1 MDQLVASTLK
11 YDLVS
16 PVVMEFPGVTVGG
29 AYAGTAGESSS
40 FKIGLFARSV
50 RSVEMVLGDGDVI
63 QASKDNNA
71 DLFYGA
77 ARTLDT
83 LGFVTGRT
91 GLDRSQG
98 IRQNDVP
105 PSTERQGHQSIP

>member
-1 MDQLVASTLK
+1 
-11 YDLVS
+11 
-16 PVVMEFPGVTVGG
+16 MEFPGVTVGG

-71 DLFYGA
+71 DLFYEA
-77 ARTLDT
+77 KEFVRTTYHPLPSVKDT
-83 LGFVTGRT
+83 NQSHDYVDGIVFSKDHGVVVTGEMTDENPGRAQT
-91 GLDRSQG
+91 FSH
-98 IRQNDVP
+98 
-105 PSTERQGHQSIP
+105 STDP